1 MPQKARE
8 EHEAWKRADA
18 EARAAEDRF
27 RQAWKRY
34 NELSGPQ
41 PSDELIKEVDRL
53 RRAADDQLL
62 AALSALSSLRR

>member
-1 MPQKARE
+1 MKAKE

-18 EARAAEDRF
+18 VARAAEDEF
-27 RQAWKRY
+27 RRAWKRY
-34 NELSGPQ
+34 NERAGPQ
-41 PSDELIKEVDRL
+41 PSAELMKEVGRL